1 MTDTVIIAP
10 AAGLDLAA
18 AINAAL
24 ADPAVTTVVLTAG
37 EFLLHSSVIVPSGKT
52 LIGAGRDLTVLRAA
66 ADFQIIDQSNNA
78 VVISAPNAIGVTLS
92 DFAVDASKISPEGLR
107 LNGVFMKFATDFA
120 IARVDVS
127 NATGYAHFAQGDLG
141 SFQAGNPYIKA
152 SGTYDDCQTFNSQV
166 HFEQMFADGI
176 TLTNVHARDGDGD
189 ISTEA
194 YFHPLWGSSN
204 ITYIDSS
211 AYGSGFLGFSLI
223 SSFVPLSNI
232 TIINTQ
238 VEILHPSQGSALIA
252 LGAQQVDGLH
262 IVDSSFIAHYYIAV
276 RIGGVSGTASG
287 SYFQGGSFA
296 MEVTTSGDGTPSE
309 FVVTDS
315 TALGLRDPASGF
327 GVAGVHSDQASY
339 LSWQGG
345 SIESRAGVMTP
356 VSGAI
361 DLSPT
366 TQIISAGFDA
376 VLAFQE
382 EGPAVRPFADEDWTL
397 AANAVLAGALLRV
410 EHLAYETAED
420 ELGIVTSAALTFTG
434 GVLAIDGRAVATV
447 TGGTLG
453 SDLLVQF
460 TAAAIAAD
468 AQAVLEAVTYRSTAD
483 DPATSFARLLD
494 ASLTLAYGTVDQV
507 NAAISLTPIDDASAL
522 DPGAAAG
529 GLTYLEFGA
538 PTFLLPDAV
547 LSDVDS
553 ADLAGSILTITTT
566 AGFKAADRLA
576 ITANAESPTGIIL
589 AGQSLFFNGAAF
601 GVVTTDN
608 VNGVFRIILGNGSSL
623 TAVEALLHSIAFSHT
638 GTVDVA
644 EARTLSVRLTNSAG
658 REAPPILLDLVLQPV
673 LQPITAAA
681 DALSVLETGVA
692 EFAPLANDLNPD
704 GAVET
709 IVAIAGQAIA
719 INGTVTLA
727 SGAQVTLLANGQLR
741 YDPAGA
747 FADLAGAATG
757 TTFAEAEDQFSYAL
771 SGGSAA
777 TVTVT
782 ITGEDTGGEVIR
794 GDGQANS
801 LRGGLD
807 LQSLNAKAG
816 NDVLDDAGLTVRL
829 NGGAG
834 DDTYLIASSTA
845 SIKEIADAGRDH
857 VITTLASYTLT
868 NHLEDLTFAGAATT
882 RFYGY
887 GNALANAIT
896 GGEAADF
903 LFGYAG
909 DDELIGLAGSDYLDG
924 GEGNDVID
932 GGSGGDLLLG
942 GAGDDLLL
950 GGLGNDQLTGGSGA
964 DTFRFDTALGPSN
977 IDSITDFA
985 SGSDRIEL
993 DRSVFG
999 ALDAGGLAAAA
1010 FETGTAATTA
1020 QTRIIYDPATGS
1032 IYYDADGSGAGD
1044 MVLFAVLSPG
1054 TALTAS
1060 DLFGV

>member
-1 MTDTVIIAP
+1 MTHTVIITP

-24 ADPAVTTVVLTAG
+24 ADPTVTTVVLTAG
-37 EFLLHSSVIVPSGKT
+37 EFLLHSSVIVPSGKA
-52 LIGAGRDLTVLRAA
+52 LIGAGRDQTVLRAA

-78 VVISAPNAIGVTLS
+78 VVISQPNATGITLS
-92 DFAVDASKISPEGLR
+92 DFAVDASKISPSDLR

-152 SGTYDDCQTFNSQV
+152 SGNYDDCQTFNSQV

-211 AYGSGFLGFSLI
+211 AYGAGFLGFSLI

-232 TIINTQ
+232 NIINTQ

-296 MEVTTSGDGTPSE
+296 VEVTTAGDGSPSD

-315 TALGLRDPASGF
+315 TALGLQDPASGF

-345 SIESRAGVMTP
+345 SIESRAGLMIP

-366 TQIISAGFDA
+366 TQIIGAGFDA
-376 VLAFQE
+376 VLAYQE
-382 EGPAVRPFADEDWTL
+382 EGPAVQPFAAEDWTL
-397 AANAVLAGALLRV
+397 PASPVLAGALLRV

-420 ELGIVTSAALTFTG
+420 ELGIATSAALTLAG
-434 GVLAIDGRAVATV
+434 GVLTIDGRTVATV

-460 TAAAIAAD
+460 TALATAAD

-494 ASLTLAYGTVDQV
+494 ASLTLANGMVDQV
-507 NAAISLTPIDDASAL
+507 NAAISHTPIDDASAI
-522 DPGAAAG
+522 DPGAAS
-529 GLTYLEFGA
+529 GLTYLELAA
-538 PTFLLPDAV
+538 PTCLLPDAV

-553 ADLAGSILTITTT
+553 ADLAGSTLTIAIT
-566 AGFKAADRLA
+566 AGLEAADVLA
-576 ITANAESPTGIIL
+576 ITANPGSPTGITR
-589 AGQSLFFNGAAF
+589 AGQGLFFNGAAF
-601 GVVTTDN
+601 GVVVTDS
-608 VNGVFRIILGNGSSL
+608 VNGVFRVALGNGSSL
-623 TAVEALLHSIAFSHT
+623 AAVEALIRSIGFSHS
-638 GTVDVA
+638 GVVDVTVT
-644 EARTLSVRLTNSAG
+644 RTLSVRLINGAG
-658 REAPPILLDLVLQPV
+658 REDAPILLDLVLQPAQ
-673 LQPITAAA
+673 QPITAAT
-681 DALSVLETGVA
+681 DAVSVLETGVA

-704 GAVET
+704 GAAET
-709 IVAIAGQAIA
+709 IVAIAGQEIA

-747 FADLAGAATG
+747 FADLAGAETG
-757 TTFAEAEDQFSYAL
+757 TTLAEAQDEFSYTL
-771 SGGSAA
+771 SGGGAA
-777 TVTVT
+777 SVTVT
-782 ITGEDTGGEVIR
+782 ITGENTGGEVIR

-801 LRGGLD
+801 LRGALEF
-807 LQSLNAKAG
+807 QSLNAKAG

-829 NGGAG
+829 NGGGG

-845 SIKEIADAGRDH
+845 SIKETADQGHDH
-857 VITTLASYTLT
+857 VVTALTNYTLS
-868 NHLEDLTFAGAATT
+868 NFVEDLTFTGAATA

-887 GNALANAIT
+887 GNTAGNRIT
-896 GGEAADF
+896 GGDAADF
-903 LFGYAG
+903 VFGYAG
-909 DDELIGLAGSDYLDG
+909 DDVLIGGAGADYLDG
-924 GEGNDVID
+924 GNDDDLLV
-932 GGSGGDLLLG
+932 GGSGNDLLI
-942 GAGDDLLL
+942 
-950 GGLGNDQLTGGSGA
+950 GGSGA
-964 DTFRFDTALGPSN
+964 DTFRFDTALGSSN
-977 IDSITDFA
+977 VDTITDFA
-985 SGSDRIEL
+985 SGSDVIAL
-993 DRSVFG
+993 NRSVYG
-999 ALDAGGLAAAA
+999 ALDAGVLAAAA

-1020 QTRIIYDPATGS
+1020 ETRIVYDPATGS
-1032 IYYDADGSGAGD
+1032 IYYDADGNGAGS

-1054 TALTAS
+1054 AALSAS
-1060 DLFGV
+1060 NFFGV

>member
-1 MTDTVIIAP
+1 MNDTVIIAP

-37 EFLLHSSVIVPSGKT
+37 EFLLHSSVIVPSGKA
-52 LIGAGRDLTVLRAA
+52 LIGAGRDQTVLRAA
-66 ADFQIIDQSNNA
+66 ADFQIIDPSNNA
-78 VVISAPNAIGVTLS
+78 VVISAPNATGITLS
-92 DFAVDASKISPEGLR
+92 DFAVDASKISPDDLR

-141 SFQAGNPYIKA
+141 SFQAGSPYIKA

-194 YFHPLWGSSN
+194 YFHPLWGSNN
-204 ITYIDSS
+204 ITYVDSS

-223 SSFVPLSNI
+223 SSIVPLSNI

-296 MEVTTSGDGTPSE
+296 MEVTTAGDGTPSD

-345 SIESRAGVMTP
+345 SIESRAGLMIP

-366 TQIISAGFDA
+366 TQIIGAGFDA
-376 VLAFQE
+376 VLAYQE

-397 AANAVLAGALLRV
+397 PASPDLTGALLRV

-420 ELGIVTSAALTFTG
+420 ELAIATSARLTLAG
-434 GVLAIDGRAVATV
+434 GVLTIDGRAVATV
-447 TGGTLG
+447 IGGALG

-460 TAAAIAAD
+460 TAAATAAD

-494 ASLTLAYGTVDQV
+494 ASLTLANGTTDRV
-507 NAAISLTPIDDASAL
+507 NAAISLTQIDDASAI
-522 DPGAAAG
+522 DPGAAAA
-529 GLTYLEFGA
+529 GLTYLELAA
-538 PTFLLPDAV
+538 PTLLLPDAV

-553 ADLAGSILTITTT
+553 ADLAGSLLTFKITS
-566 AGFKAADRLA
+566 GFESLDQLA
-576 ITANAESPTGIIL
+576 ITGNATNPTGITRT
-589 AGQSLFFNGAAF
+589 GQSLDFNGTAF
-601 GVVTTDN
+601 GTVVTDSTTGVLRVALN
-608 VNGVFRIILGNGSSL
+608 NGASL
-623 TAVEALLHSIAFSHT
+623 AAVEALIRSIGFSHS
-638 GTVDVA
+638 GVVEVA
-644 EARTLSVRLTNSAG
+644 ETRTLSVRLTNSAG
-658 REAPPILLDLVLQPV
+658 REDAPIVLNLVLRPW
-673 LQPITAAA
+673 LPIAAVADAVTAA
-681 DALSVLETGVA
+681 ETGVA

-704 GAVET
+704 GITET
-709 IVAIAGQAIA
+709 IVAVAGQALVA
-719 INGTVTLA
+719 GDTVTLA
-727 SGAQVTLLANGQLR
+727 SGAQVTLLATGLLR

-747 FADLAGAATG
+747 FAHLAGAETG
-757 TTFAEAEDQFSYAL
+757 TTLAEARDDFSYTL

-782 ITGEDTGGEVIR
+782 ITGENTGGEVIR
-794 GDGQANS
+794 GDGQANF
-801 LRGGLD
+801 LRGALD
-807 LQSLNAKAG
+807 FQSLHAKGG
-816 NDVLDDAGLTVRL
+816 NDVLDDAGFTVRL

-845 SIKEIADAGRDH
+845 SIKEIANAGRDH
-857 VITTLASYTLT
+857 VITTLASYSLT
-868 NHLEDLTFAGAATT
+868 SHLEDLTFTGAATT

-887 GNALANAIT
+887 GNELANTIT
-896 GGEAADF
+896 AGDAADF
-903 LFGYAG
+903 VFGYAG
-909 DDELIGLAGSDYLDG
+909 DDQLIGGAGADYLDG
-924 GEGNDVID
+924 GNDDDLLV
-932 GGSGGDLLLG
+932 GGSGNDLLI
-942 GAGDDLLL
+942 
-950 GGLGNDQLTGGSGA
+950 GGSGA
-964 DTFRFDTALGPSN
+964 DTFRFDTALGLSN
-977 IDSITDFA
+977 IDTITDFA

-999 ALDAGGLAAAA
+999 ALDAGALAEMA
-1010 FETGTAATTA
+1010 FETGAAATSVD
-1020 QTRIIYDPATGS
+1020 TRIIYDPATGQV
-1032 IYYDADGSGAGD
+1032 YYDADGSGAGD
-1044 MVLFAVLSPG
+1044 MVLFAVLNPG
-1054 TALTAS
+1054 AALTAS
-1060 DLFGV
+1060 DFFGV